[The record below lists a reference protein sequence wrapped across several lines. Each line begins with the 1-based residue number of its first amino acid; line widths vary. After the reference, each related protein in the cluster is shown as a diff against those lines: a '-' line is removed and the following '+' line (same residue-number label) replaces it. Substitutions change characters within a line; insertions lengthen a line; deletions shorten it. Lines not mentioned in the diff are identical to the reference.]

1 MSELPGIDDI
11 HDAAGRIA
19 GLAVRTP
26 LLSSPQI
33 DARFGAQVLF
43 KPECLQRTGSFKF
56 RGACNAIA
64 SLSEADAAR
73 GVVAF
78 SSGNHAQG
86 VAAAATAFGSSAKI
100 VMPADAPAIKLGNT
114 AAFGGEV
121 ITYDRYTEDRA
132 AIAAAVADAEGRT
145 LIPPFDYGP
154 VIAGQGTVG
163 LEIAADLAARDLTPD
178 IVLCPC
184 GGGGLIA
191 GMSLAVTERFP
202 DADIWAV
209 EPDGYD
215 DTMRSL
221 RSGTREQADTGQPSI
236 CDALLSPSPGELT
249 FAINER
255 TLAGGIGVAEDK
267 VREAMRVAFLDLKLV
282 VEPGGAVG
290 LAALLSGQPSDIA
303 GKTVVVVISGG
314 NVDAALFA
322 DVLGA

>member
-267 VREAMRVAFLDLKLV
+267 VREAMRVAFRDLKLV

-314 NVDAALFA
+314 NVDTALFA